1 MNTSSGWSRQPPAS
15 LSEREIHWLFAPGS
29 LTERLSALGEYS
41 LEPVDQRHAAACA
54 ADASLLGVEPDSPIW
69 VREVVMRLD
78 AQPCVTARS
87 IASARA
93 LETQWKPLTGYG
105 SLPLGH
111 ILYDD
116 PAIVRAPFEC
126 ALLMPDDPLDAI
138 SRRYQRRDARRQRM
152 LPAAILER
160 LRAGPARR
168 RLTRRGAP
176 NPPPPVRAVDVE
188 AGRARQAG
196 RELWPVQ
203 AEGQPGERRR
213 QRRRDAV
220 RRAARGARTRRRAR
234 TMDRKRRAGQLTERT
249 VGGRDREGGRA
260 VAVGCA
266 PPPSV
271 AMDRDRLRSV
281 TVDLDRSL
289 SCGRLRLSH
298 SSGAVRS

>member
-15 LSEREIHWLFAPGS
+15 LSELEIHWLFAPGS

-87 IASARA
+87 IASAHA

-138 SRRYQRRDARRQRM
+138 SRRYA
-152 LPAAILER
+152 
-160 LRAGPARR
+160 
-168 RLTRRGAP
+168 
-176 NPPPPVRAVDVE
+176 
-188 AGRARQAG
+188 
-196 RELWPVQ
+196 
-203 AEGQPGERRR
+203 
-213 QRRRDAV
+213 
-220 RRAARGARTRRRAR
+220 RAAAPPRRRAR
-234 TMDRKRRAGQLTERT
+234 DAPHSCATARRSSSANASCRNSGVASRRPGSPALDAPRRAEP
-249 VGGRDREGGRA
+249 A
-260 VAVGCA
+260 AAC
-266 PPPSV
+266 
-271 AMDRDRLRSV
+271 
-281 TVDLDRSL
+281 
-289 SCGRLRLSH
+289 SCSRR
-298 SSGAVRS
+298 

>member
-15 LSEREIHWLFAPGS
+15 LSELEIHWLFAPGS

-138 SRRYQRRDARRQRM
+138 SRRYARAAAPPRARRSAFVRNGATLVVSECF
-152 LPAAILER
+152 LPQFWSGFAQAR
-160 LRAGPARR
+160 LAGA
-168 RLTRRGAP
+168 
-176 NPPPPVRAVDVE
+176 
-188 AGRARQAG
+188 
-196 RELWPVQ
+196 
-203 AEGQPGERRR
+203 
-213 QRRRDAV
+213 
-220 RRAARGARTRRRAR
+220 
-234 TMDRKRRAGQLTERT
+234 
-249 VGGRDREGGRA
+249 
-260 VAVGCA
+260 
-266 PPPSV
+266 
-271 AMDRDRLRSV
+271 
-281 TVDLDRSL
+281 
-289 SCGRLRLSH
+289 
-298 SSGAVRS
+298 